1 MWRLQRVQDEDAFVF
16 QEMADKGHYRRTG
29 GTRQGIYVCSP
40 SGILLSSINSLNP
53 DDVLKM
59 IENGLVNWNALPLS
73 DRKISSD
80 FEPKARHRWENSYP
94 ENGMVL
100 NLSKIDLFSD
110 PPLQSE
116 RSDRWNR
123 DFVWFN
129 KDEASQWIPEN
140 PQKGDIYSLP
150 DILLD
155 RLFCFHL
162 VDNTRGQTL
171 PFAPQEI
178 KESHIEI
185 EVTDISNNSIQIKI
199 SGNSKAVSI
208 GPWLLG
214 ENDWTPNYEL
224 DHGISTNLL
233 GYATFDLNLEKFT
246 AFEIVSIGSRNGKTQ
261 NNGRQNSPDSG
272 YIGFYFTLAEDIPS
286 EKIAPA
292 FVDLYNAD
300 WIVQP

>member
-1 MWRLQRVQDEDAFVF
+1 
-16 QEMADKGHYRRTG
+16 MANEGHYRRIG

-40 SGILLSSINSLNP
+40 SGILLNSINSLNP

-59 IENGLVNWNALPLS
+59 IENGLVNWNTLPLS

-80 FEPKARHRWENSYP
+80 FKPKARHRWENSYP

-129 KDEASQWIPEN
+129 NDEVSQWIPEN
-140 PQKGDIYSLP
+140 PQEGHIYNLP

-178 KESHIEI
+178 IESHIEI

-199 SGNSKAVSI
+199 SGNSKAVSR
-208 GPWLLG
+208 GVWLLG

-233 GYATFDLNLEKFT
+233 GYATYDLNLEKFS
-246 AFEIVSIGSRNGKTQ
+246 AFEIVSIGSRNGKTK

-272 YIGFYFTLAEDIPS
+272 YIGFYFTLAEDKPS

-292 FVDLYNAD
+292 FVDVYNAD
-300 WIVQP
+300 WIIQP